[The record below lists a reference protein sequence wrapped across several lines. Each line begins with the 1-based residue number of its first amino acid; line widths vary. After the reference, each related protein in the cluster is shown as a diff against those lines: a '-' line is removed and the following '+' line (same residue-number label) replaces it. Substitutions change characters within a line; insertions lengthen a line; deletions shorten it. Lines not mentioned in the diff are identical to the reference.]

1 MNEYEKELRFYAKK
15 ASKMLRASHFNE
27 DANWMSMY
35 KLNPKLFKEI
45 FERIKDEQLEIY
57 YSKINR
63 FDKSSLR
70 SINSWSKNDYFKK
83 QLWRIADDV
92 YYHEKINIDNY
103 FRALG
108 NINDS
113 Q

>member
-57 YSKINR
+57 YSKINKC
-63 FDKSSLR
+63 DKTSLK
-70 SINSWSKNDYFKK
+70 SINS
-83 QLWRIADDV
+83 
-92 YYHEKINIDNY
+92 
-103 FRALG
+103 
-108 NINDS
+108 
-113 Q
+113 